1 MLLFKRK
8 RIFFVVMCCFFIKKT
23 KKKHKKWFYFIN
35 IIFILNIF
43 FMFWFLKIN
52 FHLSGYM
59 NELLILNSSPMCG
72 LGYVKLLTSGLRLYI
87 KSSKSLW
94 QRQQHYFSRDQTSFC
109 SFALNQSKDRVS
121 MAPPVLIRWPVD
133 GFPSVCRRIFF
144 VLSFSLLFGS
154 DFIFVFSFLVR
165 F

>member
-1 MLLFKRK
+1 
-8 RIFFVVMCCFFIKKT
+8 MCCFFIKKT

-59 NELLILNSSPMCG
+59 NVLLILNSSPTCG
-72 LGYVKLLTSGLRLYI
+72 LGTWNLFTNDLRLYI

-94 QRQQHYFSRDQTSFC
+94 QIKVNGIISGAIKHLC
-109 SFALNQSKDRVS
+109 SFALPQSKFF
-121 MAPPVLIRWPVD
+121 IRWPVVGKRKLFSD
-133 GFPSVCRRIFF
+133 TM
-144 VLSFSLLFGS
+144 VLHDYHGPTS
-154 DFIFVFSFLVR
+154 
-165 F
+165 